1 MFKVGN
7 NYSYIIKFHLFAMPI
22 WEITDLNGNSHSV
35 DLSKTSIKT
44 IDDVKNELKKFGQK
58 RSKQGLKDLKQMID
72 WANGG
77 EI

>member
-1 MFKVGN
+1 
-7 NYSYIIKFHLFAMPI
+7 MPF
-22 WEITDLNGNSHSV
+22 WEITDGNGVTHSV

-44 IDDVKNELKKFGQK
+44 IDDVKNELKNFGQK